1 MKNNLIFDFRTMNP
15 TTDSAEQEQEAL
27 IGILIKTV
35 EHFFGGF
42 QKIFGGASDPRDQR
56 KINYPLAS
64 LCFAGVLMFLLR
76 LGARR
81 QVTYQLRKNEPSR
94 EKFEILFGVDSFP
107 HGDTL
112 NDLYLRLS
120 PQEAQEAVTGMAE
133 TLIRKKVLSRWRLR
147 GIYYVV
153 AVDGT
158 GTISFDKRHC
168 PYCLTRTHG
177 TKTIYYHEVLEA
189 KLVTPNGF
197 AFSLMTEFIENP
209 GENPG
214 KQDCELKAFY
224 RLAQR
229 LKERFP
235 RLPLCISLDSLFAGG
250 PTFDLCN
257 RYGWKFLIV
266 HKDNLPSVEQQ
277 FEALQRFHPEC
288 HLEYRTGKEARI
300 HQQYRWVNNI
310 PYIDTENREHSL
322 CVLRCLETKPDKTG
336 QIRTTRFQWVTNFK
350 ISQASAIEIAN
361 DGGRSRWIIENE
373 GFNVQKNGGFELE
386 HVYSNNDVA
395 CKIFYLLLQI
405 ACTLFQ
411 LIQRGSLFRRAFPTG
426 VGSAKNIAFR
436 LLEAWRNL
444 RLARDFLDRVRAQ
457 PFQIRFD
464 TS

>member
-1 MKNNLIFDFRTMNP
+1 MKKDLVIGSQTSEPAIDEN
-15 TTDSAEQEQEAL
+15 EQEQQAL

-42 QKIFGGASDPRDQR
+42 QKIFGGASDPRDQG
-56 KINYPLAS
+56 KITYPLAS

-81 QVTYQLRKNEPSR
+81 QVTHQLRRNEPSR
-94 EKFEILFGVDSFP
+94 KKFEILFGVNSFP

-120 PQEAQEAVTGMAE
+120 VQEAQEAVTGMTE
-133 TLIRKKVLSRWRLR
+133 TLIRRKVLYSWRLR

-158 GTISFDKRHC
+158 GTITFDERHC
-168 PYCLTRTHG
+168 PFCLTQTHG
-177 TKTIYYHEVLEA
+177 TKTIYYHKVLEA

-197 AFSLMTEFIENP
+197 SFSLMTEFIENP
-209 GENPG
+209 GENPT

-224 RLAQR
+224 RLAER

-235 RLPLCISLDSLFAGG
+235 RLPICLTLDSLFAGG

-257 RYGWKFLIV
+257 RYGWKFIIV
-266 HKDNLPSVEQQ
+266 HKDNLSSVEQQ
-277 FEALQRFHPEC
+277 FEALQKFHPEC
-288 HLEYRTGKEARI
+288 HLEYRTGRGAEI
-300 HQQYRWVNNI
+300 HQEYRWVNDI
-310 PYIDTENREHSL
+310 TYIDTEKREHSMS
-322 CVLRCLETKPDKTG
+322 VLQCLETKQARDGWMK
-336 QIRTTRFQWVTNFK
+336 TTRFQWLTNFK
-350 ISQASAIEIAN
+350 IRRASIIEIAN
-361 DGGRSRWIIENE
+361 NGGRIRWKIENE

-395 CKIFYLLLQI
+395 CKIFYFLLQI
-405 ACTLFQ
+405 AYTLSQ
-411 LIQRGSLFRRAFPTG
+411 LIERGSLFRRAFPNG
-426 VGSAKNIAFR
+426 VGSVKNIAFR

-444 RLARDFLDRVRAQ
+444 RLTPDFLERIRAER
-457 PFQIRFD
+457 FQIRFD